1 VPKDK
6 KPRTADALD
15 SHKKSEMFRFPA
27 DTAKMLSIASKQA
40 AMTKTGYVMLALKH
54 QFQADGL
61 LPPDPSFAP
70 ARKR

>member
-1 VPKDK
+1 MAKDK
-6 KPRTADALD
+6 KPRTANAPNPR
-15 SHKKSEMFRFPA
+15 KKSEMFRFPA
-27 DTAKMLSIASKQA
+27 GTSKMLSIASKQA
-40 AMTKTGYVMLALKH
+40 EMTKTGYVMLALKH